1 MAANLIL
8 LGDDLIFAS
17 RIAETALSHGAAVR
31 SVRSVNE
38 AVLGARQVAASCAIV
53 DLALRGLKIAELV
66 RELRSAAP
74 NIRIVAYGSHVD
86 IVGLRA
92 AREAGCDVV
101 LPRSQFVESLATAM
115 PEWLT
120 DRP

>member
-1 MAANLIL
+1 MATNLIL

-17 RIAETALSHGAAVR
+17 RIAETARSRGAAVR
-31 SVRSVNE
+31 SVRSVPE
-38 AVLGARQVAASCAIV
+38 AVLAARQAAATCAIV
-53 DLALRGLKIAELV
+53 DLALGGLKIAELV

-115 PEWLT
+115 PEWLA